1 MPELDIKQ
9 LETKMTELQG
19 KLGEY
24 FAKAAEEKAK
34 DGEWR
39 TETKKFID
47 EKSKEM
53 ADMQKQMD
61 AMDKKANERIV
72 AEPEGKSFM
81 DAMKEEE
88 SLQRLMKSKSGQAH
102 IRLEGK
108 QATDILERK
117 TTITTSA
124 GTGYA
129 TAGVLTIEK
138 VPGITMEAR
147 QTLRVRDVLPARPT
161 QAGVIFFV
169 KVNAPMVIASPVA
182 EGNVKPEQA
191 LTFTSVSER
200 VKTIAT
206 WIPASRQV
214 LDDFDELGGFIRS
227 TMPYYVNLEEELQ
240 LLSGDGT
247 GENLHGLI
255 PQATA
260 FNTAL
265 LSNAAGWNK
274 IDIIGRA
281 IQQTTVAKELQPTFV
296 VLHPTDWW
304 GIRLTKDGFGR
315 YILGD
320 PQQPLTNPNI
330 FGLTV
335 VSTTS
340 IASGTF
346 LTGSGD
352 PAAVE
357 IRDRMEMQVDIST
370 EHSDYFTRNLV
381 AIRAE
386 RREALLVKRP
396 ASFITGT
403 FTTSP

>member
-1 MPELDIKQ
+1 MEPDKLEQKLKELHESIK
-9 LETKMTELQG
+9 TSS
-19 KLGEY
+19 
-24 FAKAAEEKAK
+24 EKA
-34 DGEWR
+34 
-39 TETKKFID
+39 TEERKTHGDVLEATKKRLEEQQAEF
-47 EKSKEM
+47 K
-53 ADMQKQMD
+53 AMQTQLD
-61 AMDKKANERIV
+61 AIDKKYAERVV
-72 AEPEGKSFM
+72 AQPESKSFL
-81 DAMKEEE
+81 DAMKEDE
-88 SLQRLMKSKSGQAH
+88 SVQRLMKAKSGQAH
-102 IRLEGK
+102 FRFEGK
-108 QATDILERK
+108 QASEILEQK
-117 TTITTSA
+117 TTVTTTA
-124 GTGYA
+124 AGYA
-129 TAGVLTIEK
+129 TAGVLTIERI
-138 VPGITMEAR
+138 PGITLEAR

-161 QAGVIFFV
+161 QAGAIFFV
-169 KVNAPMVIASPVA
+169 KVNAPMAIASPVV
-182 EGNVKPEQA
+182 EGNVKPENA
-191 LTFTSVSER
+191 VTFTSVSER

-206 WIPASRQV
+206 WIPASKQV
-214 LDDFDELGGFIRS
+214 LDDFDELGGFIRT

-265 LSNAAGWNK
+265 LSNVAGWNK

-296 VLHPTDWW
+296 ILHPTDWW